1 MLKGIIPLIEQ
12 RSGQWLPCVRGRLH
26 RNKTSNRNTI
36 LMKDKG
42 CALVAD
48 PIDAI
53 GKIASCLGH
62 ANDHLPHKIRLSDFT
77 HFNANFF

>member
-1 MLKGIIPLIEQ
+1 
-12 RSGQWLPCVRGRLH
+12 
-26 RNKTSNRNTI
+26 
-36 LMKDKG
+36 MKDKG